1 MKSFDETW
9 EKIHETTEW
18 GKYPAE
24 PIIRFVARNY
34 YKEDR
39 KSIKIL
45 DYGCG
50 AGSHTWYLARE
61 GFDTYAFDG
70 SKSAVERERTRLQR
84 EGLEAKFNVSDAL
97 QLNYEQ
103 NFFNCIIDAAVV
115 YANKINDI
123 ILMFKN
129 IYGMLKKGGKL
140 FSISFST
147 ATTGYKMGKE
157 IEKNTFIDIEKGSLK
172 DRGTVHFFEEE
183 ELYTLLSEI
192 GFKDIKVDKMW
203 FTDNGNIVEEFLVQ
217 AEK

>member
-9 EKIHETTEW
+9 ENIHATTEW

-24 PIIRFVARNY
+24 SIIRFVARNY

-70 SKSAVERERTRLQR
+70 SKSAVKKAKERLQS
-84 EGLEAKFNVSDAL
+84 EGLEAKFKVSDAL
-97 QLNYEQ
+97 QLDYEE
-103 NFFNCIIDAAVV
+103 NFFDFIIDAAMV